1 MRPHIALFGEKD
13 YQQLRGPN
21 RADGARSNFD
31 IEIVPVPIVR
41 EPDGLAMSSRN
52 AYLSPDHREKA
63 LVLSEALR
71 AAEAAFRT
79 GARDPQ
85 ELVQAARRSLEKT
98 PEVQVEY
105 VEAVDASTLENVE
118 CIDRPVVVALAAR
131 LGTTRLIDNM
141 VFTP

>member
-1 MRPHIALFGEKD
+1 MAQDL
-13 YQQLRGPN
+13 
-21 RADGARSNFD
+21 NFD

-63 LVLSEALR
+63 LALSEALR
-71 AAEAAFRT
+71 VAAAVFRT

-105 VEAVDASTLENVE
+105 VEAVDASTLENVVR
-118 CIDRPVVVALAAR
+118 IDRPVVVAVAAR
-131 LGTTRLIDNM
+131 LGATRLIDNM
-141 VFTP
+141 VFAP